1 MGVALG
7 LSNNAIESLVMY
19 EGHFGAGGGDH
30 SIFTAS
36 VTQNSNVLPANLSR
50 WVPSVSLFMASE
62 HVGPLNV
69 Y

>member
-7 LSNNAIESLVMY
+7 LSIDAVESPVMY

-36 VTQNSNVLPANLSR
+36 VTQNSNVSPANFSR
-50 WVPSVSLFMASE
+50 WVPLVSLFMASE
-62 HVGPLNV
+62 HVGALNV